1 MITRAAPSPCEL
13 HPCHFVWS
21 ERSENAQIKN
31 IRADSSVKTPPR
43 LYFHLNIAKITQS
56 LTLTDAIT
64 DDSNAK
70 VHPASSKDTIHAN
83 TWPSEVLHLYSV
95 YYFGVFS

>member
-21 ERSENAQIKN
+21 GRSENAQIKN

-43 LYFHLNIAKITQS
+43 LYFHLNIAKITPS

-64 DDSNAK
+64 DDSYSNEHL
-70 VHPASSKDTIHAN
+70 VSSIDTIH
-83 TWPSEVLHLYSV
+83 TDSSRSSYCPQMILLRPQ
-95 YYFGVFS
+95 